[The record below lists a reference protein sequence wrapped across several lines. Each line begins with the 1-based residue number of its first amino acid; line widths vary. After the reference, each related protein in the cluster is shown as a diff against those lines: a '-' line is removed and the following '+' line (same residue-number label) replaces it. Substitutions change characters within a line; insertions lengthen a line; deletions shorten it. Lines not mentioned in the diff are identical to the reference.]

1 MENKVTLHENK
12 IITIEGNI
20 ASGKS
25 MSLELVRNKSF

>member
-12 IITIEGNI
+12 IIMIEGNI

-25 MSLELVRNKSF
+25 TFLVSKK